1 MSHDLM
7 AVLQPVIDQLQIAIT
22 NDPALRASLRQL
34 VKSVLAFAEEPDPQE
49 PCAAAAAVGADYAA
63 NIGQA
68 TPQPAAVSEPGL
80 LVTSPLD
87 SEPSNADANATASD
101 QLGDGAVKALPR
113 IGSFTQ
119 PLVRTYQPPV
129 ARQSLPVTDADLPLI
144 AARCQLKAEGARW
157 AAARQRLL
165 KEGVDFDTAIEP
177 GDRDIIARAKMLPDC
192 FLWMCHRDKPMPAD
206 LAQYDEL
213 ANCFESA
220 AAIVGLLDQLLKEEA
235 QEDGMFEQALDLAA
249 EAQSALRLAITGMD
263 GSGDS
268 DQLKLFNWLRATG
281 AEQQILIHRFMRKD
295 DPADPKDWAQ
305 LQQRIQALEEK
316 FQFGKHRVKR
326 QKGLHSKLRYHI
338 KLIHDNSGH
347 ERSHDWQKIVEA
359 VEELVND
366 GLQPSNREI
375 RDLLLPILDD
385 IPETLELPKNFKLVL
400 REIDRFLSSIPQKPE
415 AIVASEPIEE
425 VRRAAELLRGQ
436 TIVLIGGDRRPLAAE
451 ALTQAFGLKELI
463 WVEGRD
469 QTYAD
474 FEPEVARPEVVIVI
488 LAIRWS
494 RHGFGEVKAFCEKY
508 RKPLVRLPGGYS
520 PNQIAFHIVSQV
532 GERLDKAGLV
542 EA

>member
-7 AVLQPVIDQLQIAIT
+7 AVLQPVIDQLQIAIA

-34 VKSVLAFAEEPDPQE
+34 VKSVLAFAEEPE
-49 PCAAAAAVGADYAA
+49 PPAHGTPADTDCAAI
-63 NIGQA
+63 IGQTA
-68 TPQPAAVSEPGL
+68 APPAEVPESS
-80 LVTSPLD
+80 SPLV
-87 SEPSNADANATASD
+87 STAGAEQSNADPSATTSEP
-101 QLGDGAVKALPR
+101 LVDGASKPSPR
-113 IGSFTQ
+113 VAPFSQ
-119 PLVRTYQPPV
+119 PLVRPYQPPIV
-129 ARQSLPVTDADLPLI
+129 RQSLPVTNADLPLI

-206 LAQYDEL
+206 LTLYDEL
-213 ANCFESA
+213 ASCFDAA
-220 AAIVGLLDQLLKEEA
+220 AAIVTLLDHLLKDETP
-235 QEDGMFEQALDLAA
+235 EDDIFEQALDLAA

-281 AEQQILIHRFMRKD
+281 ADQQILIHRFMRKD
-295 DPADPKDWAQ
+295 DPADPKAWAQ

-316 FQFGKHRVKR
+316 FMFGKHRVKR

-338 KLIHDNSGH
+338 KLIHDNAGQ

-359 VEELVND
+359 IEELVNE
-366 GLQPSNREI
+366 GLPPSNREI
-375 RDLLLPILDD
+375 RDLLLPVLDD
-385 IPETLELPKNFKLVL
+385 IPETLELSKNFKLVL
-400 REIDRFLSSIPQKPE
+400 REIDRFLSSIPTKPE
-415 AIVASEPIEE
+415 ATVASEPIEE

-474 FEPEVARPEVVIVI
+474 FEPEVARPEVAIVI

-508 RKPLVRLPGGYS
+508 GKPLVRLPGGYS

-532 GERLDKAGLV
+532 GERLDKASLI

>member
-34 VKSVLAFAEEPDPQE
+34 VKSVLAFAEEPEPQE
-49 PCAAAAAVGADYAA
+49 PCAVTTVQSTPSPADVPEAELPA
-63 NIGQA
+63 MPPPSQAPPTPETNGA
-68 TPQPAAVSEPGL
+68 TPERV
-80 LVTSPLD
+80 V
-87 SEPSNADANATASD
+87 
-101 QLGDGAVKALPR
+101 DGAAKPLPSP
-113 IGSFTQ
+113 GHFSQ
-119 PLVRTYQPPV
+119 PLVRLYQPTIV
-129 ARQSLPVTDADLPLI
+129 RQSLPVTDADLPLI
-144 AARCQLKAEGARW
+144 VARCQLKAEGSRW

-165 KEGVDFDTAIEP
+165 KEGADFDVAIEP

-206 LAQYDEL
+206 LAQYEDL
-213 ANCFESA
+213 AGCFDA
-220 AAIVGLLDQLLKEEA
+220 AASIVTLIDQLLKDEAEE
-235 QEDGMFEQALDLAA
+235 EESMFEHALDLAA

-295 DPADPKDWAQ
+295 DPADPKGWPQ
-305 LQQRIQALEEK
+305 LQKRIQAVEEK
-316 FQFGKHRVKR
+316 LQFTKHRVKR
-326 QKGLHSKLRYHI
+326 QKGLYSKLRYHI
-338 KLIHDNSGH
+338 KLIHDNAGQ
-347 ERSHDWQKIVEA
+347 ERNHDWQKIVESI
-359 VEELVND
+359 EDLVND
-366 GLQPSNREI
+366 GLPPSNREI
-375 RDLLLPILDD
+375 RDLLLPMLDD
-385 IPETLELPKNFKLVL
+385 MPETLELSKNFKLVL
-400 REIDRFLSSIPQKPE
+400 REIDRFLSSLPTKADGATQI
-415 AIVASEPIEE
+415 EPIEE

-451 ALTQAFGLKELI
+451 ALTQAFSLKDLI

-474 FEPEVARPEVVIVI
+474 FEPEVARPEVAVVI

-508 RKPLVRLPGGYS
+508 GKPLVRLPGGYS
-520 PNQIAFHIVSQV
+520 PNQIASHIVSQV
-532 GERLDKAGLV
+532 GERLDKANLV

>member
-7 AVLQPVIDQLQIAIT
+7 AVLQPVIDQLQIAIA
-22 NDPALRASLRQL
+22 NDPALRSSLRQL
-34 VKSVLAFAEEPDPQE
+34 VKSVLAFAEEPDGPEQYG
-49 PCAAAAAVGADYAA
+49 PAAASTEGATML
-63 NIGQA
+63 GQTTLPTNGVA
-68 TPQPAAVSEPGL
+68 EPGL
-80 LVTSPLD
+80 PVASTPELEQPNTEHPVTNNEPPVDGVAKPLSRPASP
-87 SEPSNADANATASD
+87 S
-101 QLGDGAVKALPR
+101 
-113 IGSFTQ
+113 
-119 PLVRTYQPPV
+119 PLVRTYQPPIV
-129 ARQSLPVTDADLPLI
+129 RQSLPVTDADLPLI
-144 AARCQLKAEGARW
+144 AERCRLKAEGARW

-165 KEGVDFDTAIEP
+165 KEGADFDMAIEP

-206 LAQYDEL
+206 LTQYDEL
-213 ANCFESA
+213 ANCFDGA
-220 AAIVGLLDQLLKEEA
+220 AAIVALLDQLLKDEA
-235 QEDGMFEQALDLAA
+235 QEEGMFEQALDLAA

-295 DPADPKDWAQ
+295 DPADPKSWAQ

-316 FQFGKHRVKR
+316 FHFGKHRVKR

-338 KLIHDNSGH
+338 KLIHDNAGQ
-347 ERSHDWQKIVEA
+347 ERSHDWQKIAEA
-359 VEELVND
+359 IEELVNE
-366 GLQPSNREI
+366 GLPPSNREI
-375 RDLLLPILDD
+375 RDLLLPVLDD

-400 REIDRFLSSIPQKPE
+400 REIDRFLSAIPTKPE
-415 AIVASEPIEE
+415 AIIASEPIEE

-474 FEPEVARPEVVIVI
+474 FEPEVARPEVAIVI

-508 RKPLVRLPGGYS
+508 GKPLVRLPGGYS

-532 GERLDKAGLV
+532 GERLDKAGLLEV
-542 EA
+542 